1 VEGCVAQI
9 QSQARACPYEARARL
24 PRAEDPLHPAR
35 QLLRRVGRGGDLTD
49 VLGKVE
55 AAGGLRGPEQPGLG
69 GG

>member
-1 VEGCVAQI
+1 
-9 QSQARACPYEARARL
+9 
-24 PRAEDPLHPAR
+24 
-35 QLLRRVGRGGDLTD
+35 VGRGGDLTD